1 MSSPSTPRLLVLHA
15 VGIKG
20 LAPADAIATA
30 TRLEV
35 DEVEVVLAELAEAG
49 LVEHRQGALVG
60 WALTP
65 VGRKQRHV
73 SVAEELDASGARSAV
88 EGAYRRFSVVNP
100 ELLATCTAWQL
111 RPVGGGAVANDH
123 TDADYDRGVI
133 DRLVVVHGQVQ
144 PVLSTLTA
152 SLDRFTG
159 YPLRLEAALDRVVAG
174 EADWCTRP
182 TIDSYHTV
190 WFELHQDLLDTLGLD
205 RGSDGGRS

>member
-1 MSSPSTPRLLVLHA
+1 MPHPSTPQLLVVHA

-20 LAPADAIATA
+20 LAPADAVATA
-30 TRLEV
+30 TGMEA

-49 LVEHRQGALVG
+49 VTEHRQGAVAG

-65 VGRKQRHV
+65 VGRKQRQV

-111 RPVGGGAVANDH
+111 RPVGGGAVSNDH
-123 TDADYDRGVI
+123 TDADYDRAVI
-133 DRLVVVHGQVQ
+133 DRLVLVHGQVQ
-144 PVLSTLTA
+144 PVLSALA
-152 SLDRFTG
+152 VSLDRFTG
-159 YPLRLEAALDRVVAG
+159 YPLRLQAALDRVVAG
-174 EADWCTRP
+174 EVDWCTRP

-205 RGSDGGRS
+205 RGSEGERS